1 MPTVTIERSV
11 LKDGINILDLLIRTG
26 LIPSKGEGRRLIQ
39 QGGLYLNNAR
49 VDTIDRMVN
58 ESDLED
64 SRIIIRKGKK
74 SYFRII
80 AE

>member
-49 VDTIDRMVN
+49 VDTIDRRVN